1 MARRILIAPDKFK
14 GSLSAPDAAAAI
26 GEGIRRVEP
35 DATLDLRP
43 IADGG
48 EGFME
53 ALSQVMPS
61 RWIKCPATDA
71 YGRPIDSRYL
81 LAETDEGP
89 VAILEMSETAG
100 LWRVSPE
107 DRRPLNASTYGT
119 GEQMRHAIET
129 HGVTRII
136 LGLGGSATNDGGM
149 GMAMALG
156 IGLLDEDGKALQP
169 TPDSVA
175 RIGRIDFS
183 TRIELPEI
191 IAACDVDNPLLGPN
205 GATAVFST
213 QKGSTEESRP
223 QLEAALTRLVELSDG
238 HAHALQPGAGAAGGL
253 GFGLLHFA
261 DASLVS
267 GFDIVA
273 DLLDLETHVRAADL
287 VITGEGSIDEQSLS
301 GKGPV
306 ALARMARAAGKPVIG
321 VCGLADDAAREC
333 GLFDRLHA
341 LADTGLPVEKL
352 IAEAAPLLSDL
363 IARTLET
370 DS

>member
-1 MARRILIAPDKFK
+1 MPRRILIAPDKFK

-26 GEGIRRVEP
+26 AAGIRRVEP

-53 ALSQVMPS
+53 ALSQAMPS
-61 RWIKCPATDA
+61 RWIQCPATDA
-71 YGRPIDSRYL
+71 YSRPIDSRYL
-81 LAETDEGP
+81 LADTDEGA

-100 LWRVSPE
+100 LWRISPE
-107 DRRPLNASTYGT
+107 DRDPLHATTYGT
-119 GEQMRHAIET
+119 GRQMRHAIET
-129 HGVTRII
+129 HRVKRII
-136 LGLGGSATNDGGM
+136 LGLGGSATNDGGI
-149 GMAMALG
+149 GIAAALG
-156 IGLLDEDGKALQP
+156 VRLLDKHAEALAP
-169 TPDSVA
+169 TPDSVP
-175 RIGRIDFS
+175 RIERIDFS
-183 TRIELPEI
+183 TRIELPEV
-191 IAACDVDNPLLGPN
+191 IAACDVDNPLLGPQ
-205 GATAVFST
+205 GATAVFSP
-213 QKGSTEESRP
+213 QKGSTEETRP
-223 QLEAALTRLVELSDG
+223 QLEAALTRLVELSAG
-238 HAHALQPGAGAAGGL
+238 HDHALQPGAGAAGGL

-273 DLLDLETHVRAADL
+273 DLLDLEAHVRVADL
-287 VITGEGSIDEQSLS
+287 VITGEGSIDAQSLS

-321 VCGLADDAAREC
+321 VCGLADDAARDS
-333 GLFDRLHA
+333 GLFNHLHV

-363 IARTLET
+363 IESAFKHH
-370 DS
+370 S